1 MAAVT
6 SGSGCVMSLRVARR
20 SAGTRRVGVGE
31 EGEGM
36 KVEITHHGAFR
47 GVTGSCHQLLLGGE
61 RSLLIDCGLFQGAET
76 APDGQSGPDRLEIP
90 FPVAGVQALVV
101 THVHIDHVGRI
112 PWLLAA
118 GFKGPIYCSE
128 PSARL
133 LPVVLADAFAMGV
146 TRDARLVERYLRMV
160 EARLR
165 PLPYGQW
172 QDVCGDA
179 PGVGGACRIRLQRAG
194 HILGSAYV
202 ECDVAGAAGE
212 VARVVFSG
220 DLGAPWTP
228 LLPAPRSPEAA
239 DVLVL
244 ESTYGDRLH
253 ENRHTRR
260 ERLQAV
266 VERALDNGGTVI
278 VPAFSIGRT
287 QELLYEF
294 EDILHRQRLQPGPHA
309 ERWARLPFYLDSPL
323 AGRFTRLYREL
334 QPFWDAEALA
344 RVRAGRKPLAFA
356 QLTAIDDHAGHE
368 AAVRRLARSGEP
380 AVVIAASGMCAGGRV
395 MNYLKAMLH
404 DPRHDV
410 LFVGYQARGTPGHAI
425 QTWGPA
431 GGYVDIDGE
440 RIDIRAGI
448 HSLSGYSAHA
458 DQNDLVRFVAGM
470 GRRPAEVRLIH
481 GEAGARHA
489 LAERLRVVV
498 GPALR
503 VMNTGD
509 D

>member
-1 MAAVT
+1 MHANIV
-6 SGSGCVMSLRVARR
+6 
-20 SAGTRRVGVGE
+20 
-31 EGEGM
+31 
-36 KVEITHHGAFR
+36 HHGAFN
-47 GVTGSCHQLLLGGE
+47 GVTGSCHQLFIDDIN
-61 RSLLIDCGLFQGAET
+61 SLLIDCGLFQGAET
-76 APDGQSGPDRLEIP
+76 APDGRAGAEQLEIG
-90 FPVAGVQALVV
+90 FAVDHVRALVA

-160 EARLR
+160 EARIR
-165 PLPYGQW
+165 PLAYDAW
-172 QDVCGDA
+172 QPVFSG
-179 PGVGGACRIRLQRAG
+179 PGGACRIRLQRAG

-202 ECDVAGAAGE
+202 ECDIARPGGE
-212 VARVVFSG
+212 ALRVVFSG

-228 LLPAPRSPEAA
+228 MLPAPRSPEAA
-239 DVLVL
+239 DVVVL
-244 ESTYGDRLH
+244 ESTYGDSLH
-253 ENRHTRR
+253 ENRHSRR

-266 VERALDNGGTVI
+266 VERALENGGTVI

-294 EDILHRQRLQPGPHA
+294 EDILYRQQKNPGPHA
-309 ERWARLPFYLDSPL
+309 DQWARLPIYLDSPL
-323 AGRFTRLYREL
+323 AGRFTRVYREL
-334 QPFWDAEALA
+334 QPFWDTEALA
-344 RVRAGRKPLAFA
+344 RVRAGRKPLAFE
-356 QLTAIDDHAGHE
+356 QLVAIDEHADHE
-368 AAVRRLARSGEP
+368 ANVRRLARSGEP

-410 LFVGYQARGTPGHAI
+410 LFVGYQARGTPGNAI
-425 QTWGPA
+425 QTHGPG

-440 RIDIRAGI
+440 RITIRAGI

-458 DQNDLVRFVAGM
+458 DQNDLVRFVTRM
-470 GRRPAEVRLIH
+470 GQLPAEVRLIH
-481 GEAGARHA
+481 GDTEARQV
-489 LAERLRVVV
+489 LAERIVAETGGRVK
-498 GPALR
+498 
-503 VMNTGD
+503 VMNGGVEP
-509 D
+509 